1 MLFKYIAPLAVLAT
15 SVAAQTTNYTSN
27 WNTAFKNMT
36 AVYWGQ
42 NAAASVD
49 PTKQS
54 DLLTTCNNTNIDI
67 VIIGFVTKFKGKAGL
82 PILNLSNQCGN
93 LFDYAENPKNK
104 TDILT
109 CPDIGEMITQC
120 QGLGKKII
128 LSLGG
133 STYNNQA
140 WKSVAEARDTGN
152 TLWAMFGPPGATPYK
167 YRPFGDAVVDGF
179 DLDFEYVANKPF
191 TDTFATHMKNKFALD
206 KKRQYLLTA
215 APQCPSPDGALDL
228 ALSTVA
234 FDAIFV
240 QFYNNP
246 CQTSTWAKG
255 KSQMKNDSFNF
266 QLWENWARSVSAN
279 KNIKI
284 FLGFLAGGVPGT
296 TGYVNKNIA
305 QQIVADS
312 LKFKSFAG
320 AMFWDASILGIN
332 TGILPAVRDVL
343 TGKVTIAKRDVE
355 EREIKS
361 PIGGASTLS
370 ADDYV
375 EVKAPA
381 QVARKFRRRHMHHH
395 RGASLSN

>member
-1 MLFKYIAPLAVLAT
+1 MLFKYIASLAVLA
-15 SVAAQTTNYTSN
+15 SSAVAQTEYTGGYN
-27 WNTAFKNMT
+27 AAFKNMT

-42 NAAASVD
+42 NAGAIVD

-54 DLLTTCNNTNIDI
+54 DLLTTCNNTNIDVVI
-67 VIIGFVTKFKGKAGL
+67 VSFVTKFKGKAGL

-93 LFDYAENPKNK
+93 VFPYAENPKND
-104 TDILT
+104 TDILN

-120 QGLGKKII
+120 QGLGKKVL

-133 STYNNQA
+133 STYNNAA

-152 TLWAMFGPPGATPYK
+152 TLWAMFGPPGNNPYK
-167 YRPFGDAVVDGF
+167 YRPFGNATVDGF
-179 DLDFEYVANKPF
+179 DLDFEYVANAPF
-191 TDTFATHMKNKFALD
+191 TDTFAAHMKAKYALD

-215 APQCPSPDGALDL
+215 APQCPSPDGALDV
-228 ALSTVA
+228 ALTKVA

-240 QFYNNP
+240 QFYNNL
-246 CQTSTWAKG
+246 CQSSTWAKG
-255 KSQMKNDSFNF
+255 KSQMKNTSFNF
-266 QLWENWARSVSAN
+266 QLWENWARTSSAN

-284 FLGFLAGGVPGT
+284 FIGFLGGGVSGT
-296 TGYVNKNIA
+296 TGYVNKNVA
-305 QQIVADS
+305 QQIIADS

-343 TGKVTIAKRDVE
+343 TGKVVIKKREIE
-355 EREIKS
+355 EREIKI
-361 PIGGASTLS
+361 PVGGSSIYA
-370 ADDYV
+370 AEDYI

-381 QVARKFRRRHMHHH
+381 EATRRFKRRHVHH
-395 RGASLSN
+395 RRAGFLSN

>member
-1 MLFKYIAPLAVLAT
+1 MLFKYIASLAVLA
-15 SVAAQTTNYTSN
+15 SSAVAQTSYTGGYN
-27 WNTAFKNMT
+27 AAFKNMT

-42 NAAASVD
+42 NAGASVD

-54 DLLTTCNNTNIDI
+54 NLLKTCNNTNIDVI
-67 VIIGFVTKFKGKAGL
+67 IIGFVTKFKGKAGV

-93 LFDYAENPKNK
+93 VFPYAENPKNL
-104 TDILT
+104 TDVLN

-120 QGLGKKII
+120 QGLGKKVL

-133 STYNNQA
+133 STYRDAA
-140 WKSVAEARDTGN
+140 WKSAADARDTSN
-152 TLWAMFGPPGATPYK
+152 TLWAMFGPPSSYK
-167 YRPFGDAVVDGF
+167 YRPFGNATVDGF
-179 DLDFEYVANKPF
+179 DLDFEYVANQPF
-191 TDTFATHMKNKFALD
+191 TDTFAAHIKSKFALD

-215 APQCPSPDGALDL
+215 APQCPQPDGALDV
-228 ALSTVA
+228 ALTKVA
-234 FDAIFV
+234 FDAIFI
-240 QFYNNP
+240 QFYNNL

-255 KSQMKNDSFNF
+255 KSQMKNTSFNF
-266 QLWENWARSVSAN
+266 QLWENWARTNSAN

-284 FLGFLAGGVPGT
+284 FIGFLGGGVPGT

-320 AMFWDASILGIN
+320 AMFWDASILNIN

-343 TGKVTIAKRDVE
+343 TGKVVIKKREIE
-355 EREIKS
+355 EREIKV
-361 PIGGASTLS
+361 PVGGASTYS
-370 ADDYV
+370 AEDYI

-381 QVARKFRRRHMHHH
+381 EAVRKFKRRHIHH
-395 RGASLSN
+395 RRAGFLSN